1 MIESQKNNNLIKQL
15 LNFVKRK
22 AVIFG
27 KSDDGRRCV
36 AVDVDNAPDIF
47 AYIQQDPRHLK
58 KFRHIVSLILEG
70 HRNTELYDKEEIN
83 DQIKGVTAMKLF
95 KGQENDRIYCK
106 EYTTK
111 QGKMFVVVAAELR
124 EKKKTQKN
132 AHKEKNLI
140 ETVAGYEYE
149 LLED

>member
-1 MIESQKNNNLIKQL
+1 M
-15 LNFVKRK
+15 KRK
-22 AVIFG
+22 AVIFK

-36 AVDVDNAPDIF
+36 AVDSENATAIL
-47 AYIQQDPRHLK
+47 AYIQQDNRHEK

-83 DQIKGVTAMKLF
+83 DKAKGVTAMKLF

-106 EYTTK
+106 EYTTSD
-111 QGKMFVVVAAELR
+111 GKLFVVVASELR

-132 AHKEKNLI
+132 AHTENNLI
-140 ETVAGYEYE
+140 EKVAGYDYE
-149 LLED
+149 IE